1 MLAQF
6 LTSDTGS
13 NFVITTNFDTLTEDS
28 LFIFTD
34 KKPLVINHEALA
46 EFANNPNIK
55 RPIVAK
61 IHRGLF
67 FDPLNTPKETK
78 GLKGNWA
85 AVLTSIFSIYTP
97 IVIGYGGGDK
107 SLMKLLKNKNVRM
120 KNGIYWCYYEGG
132 EFPDEKIQKLVKN
145 KNGYFVKTAG
155 FDAVMLA
162 IGNEMFKN
170 EIMPNYVKKY
180 LDDRNTEIYNKYID
194 LIKQKDT
201 INQTTGSGKEFKKEI
216 EKLDNRI
223 DNRIKEAEN
232 QKDENKELTAWDYLL
247 KGFSASEAN
256 ETDKAIEYYSKA
268 IELKPDY
275 AEAYNNRGNIFAE
288 KKQYDKALE
297 DYSKAIELKPD
308 YAKAFCN
315 RGITY
320 SEMKQYDKAL
330 EAYSKAI
337 EYKSDYAE
345 AYNNRGNIF
354 AEKKQYDKALEDYSK
369 AIELKQD
376 FAEAFCNRGSTHN
389 ELKQYDKALEDYSK
403 AIELKPDYA
412 KAYNNR
418 GGTYTNMKQYDRA
431 LEDYS
436 KAIELKPDYANAY
449 NNRGITYDKMKQY
462 NKALED
468 YSKAIELKQDFAG
481 AYNNRGYTY
490 LHLIRG
496 LFKSN

>member
-1 MLAQF
+1 MSNITENYRIINTPTLVSTIKEGHKSGERFCFILGSGASVTSGIPSGKDLESDWMRDMEKNPGFDVVCENAKNLKEAGKLKYDFKNEILEKWNNLKENEKLSSEYYFDIYTLRFYPQYRNGYYFFEDILSKAIPSLGYNALAQF

-162 IGNEMFKN
+162 IGNEMFKD

-201 INQTTGSGKEFKKEI
+201 INQTTGSGKELIEEI
-216 EKLDNRI
+216 VKLDNL
-223 DNRIKEAEN
+223 IKEAQN
-232 QKDENKELTAWDYLL
+232 QKEENKKLTAWDYLL

-268 IELKPDY
+268 IELKQDFS
-275 AEAYNNRGNIFAE
+275 EAFYNRGN
-288 KKQYDKALE
+288 
-297 DYSKAIELKPD
+297 
-308 YAKAFCN
+308 
-315 RGITY
+315 TY
-320 SEMKQYDKAL
+320 SEM
-330 EAYSKAI
+330 
-337 EYKSDYAE
+337 
-345 AYNNRGNIF
+345 
-354 AEKKQYDKALEDYSK
+354 KQYDKALEDYSK

-376 FAEAFCNRGSTHN
+376 FSEAFCNRGNT
-389 ELKQYDKALEDYSK
+389 YS
-403 AIELKPDYA
+403 EME
-412 KAYNNR
+412 R
-418 GGTYTNMKQYDRA
+418 
-431 LEDYS
+431 
-436 KAIELKPDYANAY
+436 
-449 NNRGITYDKMKQY
+449 
-462 NKALED
+462 
-468 YSKAIELKQDFAG
+468 
-481 AYNNRGYTY
+481 
-490 LHLIRG
+490 
-496 LFKSN
+496 